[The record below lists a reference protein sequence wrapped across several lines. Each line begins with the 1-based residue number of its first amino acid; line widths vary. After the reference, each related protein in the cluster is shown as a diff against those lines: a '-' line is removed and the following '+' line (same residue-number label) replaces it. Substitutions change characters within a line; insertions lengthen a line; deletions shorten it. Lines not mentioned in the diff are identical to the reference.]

1 LDGLKKAVALFED
14 SPFNTYQGPP
24 QPELLIITSSAAHM
38 YCREAV
44 EILQLS
50 NRVGLLKLG
59 TTWPL
64 PPNLLTKHLAAS
76 DKVFIVEEG
85 TPFLEDN
92 VKALC
97 AEKAAVVGIKT
108 FFGRRESVL
117 PPVNEFN
124 PDIIIAGLAQIL
136 DLAYESVD
144 PVYRERADLVMD
156 QTPQRDLTFCPGCP
170 HRASYWLINEALTLN
185 NRQGFVCGDIG
196 CYTLGAAECGFKTV
210 KLSMAMGSGMGMA
223 SGFGKLAQFGF
234 NQPSMAICGDSTFFH
249 AVMPA
254 LVNAIHNQSDTI
266 LVVVDNSGTAM
277 TGFQPHPGTPM
288 GANKNPLPALSI
300 PDICRTMGAKVA
312 ISDPFDLEQTRSL
325 LQEMLEDTKGVRV
338 LVLKQ
343 ACALSPGKKGRKSF
357 EVTVDPALCLADD
370 CGCNRLCTRVFKC
383 PGLRVD
389 AESQKASID
398 DVICTGCGVCASICP
413 AGAINKE
420 RRPTS

>member
-1 LDGLKKAVALFED
+1 
-14 SPFNTYQGPP
+14 
-24 QPELLIITSSAAHM
+24 
-38 YCREAV
+38 V
-44 EILQLS
+44 EILKLHE
-50 NRVGLLKLG
+50 RVGVLKLG

-64 PPNLLTKHLAAS
+64 PPNLLTKHLATS

-97 AEKAAVVGIKT
+97 AEKAAMVGIKT
-108 FFGRRESVL
+108 FFGRRDSVL

-124 PDIIIAGLAQIL
+124 PDIIIAGLTQIL
-136 DLAYESVD
+136 DLEYESVD
-144 PVYRERADLVMD
+144 SVYRERAALALG

-210 KLSMAMGSGMGMA
+210 KLSMSMGSGMGMA

-288 GANKNPLPALSI
+288 GADKNPLPALNI
-300 PDICRTMGAKVA
+300 PDVCRTMGAKVA
-312 ISDPFDLEQTRSL
+312 VSDPFDIEQTRSL
-325 LQEMLEDTKGVRV
+325 LQEMLEETKGVRV

-343 ACALSPGKKGRKSF
+343 ACALSPGKKGQKNF
-357 EVTVDPALCLADD
+357 EVTVDPAVCLAED

-389 AESQKASID
+389 PESQKASID

-413 AGAINKE
+413 GGAISKG
-420 RRPTS
+420 RRSRS

>member
-1 LDGLKKAVALFED
+1 
-14 SPFNTYQGPP
+14 
-24 QPELLIITSSAAHM
+24 M

-44 EILQLS
+44 EILHLNS
-50 NRVGLLKLG
+50 RVGLLKLG

-64 PPNLLTKHLAAS
+64 PPKMLTKHLATS

-97 AEKAAVVGIKT
+97 AEKAADVGIKT

-117 PPVNEFN
+117 PPVNELN
-124 PDIIIAGLAQIL
+124 PDIVIAGLAQIL
-136 DLAYESVD
+136 DLKYESVD
-144 PVYRERADLVMD
+144 PGYQELADLAMD
-156 QTPQRDLTFCPGCP
+156 ETPQRDLTFCPGCP

-196 CYTLGAAECGFKTV
+196 CYTLGAAECGFQTV
-210 KLSMAMGSGMGMA
+210 KLSMSMGSGMGMA
-223 SGFGKLAQFGF
+223 SGFGKLGQFGF
-234 NQPSMAICGDSTFFH
+234 DQPSLAICGDSTFFH

-288 GANKNPLPALSI
+288 GADKTPLPALDI
-300 PDICRTMGAKVA
+300 PDVCRTMGAEVA
-312 ISDPFDLEQTRSL
+312 VADPFDIKQTRSL
-325 LQEMLEDTKGVRV
+325 LQKMLEESEGVRV

-343 ACALSPGKKGRKSF
+343 ACALSPEKKGRKSF
-357 EVTVDPALCLADD
+357 EVAVDPSLCLAED

-383 PGLRVD
+383 PGLKVD
-389 AESQKASID
+389 LASQKSSID

-413 AGAINKE
+413 AGAIQKE
-420 RRPTS
+420 RRSRS